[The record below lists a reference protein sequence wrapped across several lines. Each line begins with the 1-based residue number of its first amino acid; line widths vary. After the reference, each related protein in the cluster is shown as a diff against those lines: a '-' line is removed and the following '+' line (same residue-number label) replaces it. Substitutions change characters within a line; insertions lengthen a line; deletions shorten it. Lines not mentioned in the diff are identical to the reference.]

1 MRLVMK
7 GWTRV
12 TAVVGLIILVSS
24 SVLYWQL
31 SRQTVETVTVI
42 EVSIGT
48 LEQTIT
54 ATGSVEARRKVLVTA
69 EPGSRIAALYF
80 NEQDI
85 VTHGRVLAKMD
96 DIELVTQR
104 RQLEAALNLAKT
116 NLAEA
121 EATLERTRS
130 LYEKGYVARQEVDA
144 SQLQVDLYRT
154 QVVDKQAA
162 IQLLKA
168 KIDQTLIRAPV
179 SGAITRKLVEV
190 GGVIS
195 DGTRGPAANAGGQL
209 QPKIIAEIAHL
220 DVLEFHADVD
230 QTDIGSLN
238 RRQRVVVALDAFPD
252 IRFQGSVDEIT
263 LSNIEEVS
271 GRVRY
276 KVRVMLEKS
285 DVPLRLGMT
294 GTADFILA
302 HKENILTLPSSV
314 IVERDGEVFVFVVDD
329 GKARQRPLR
338 IGLRNEELVEVVA
351 GLQTGEQ
358 VIQRGRN
365 KVKDGQ
371 AVEVLNGR

>member
-1 MRLVMK
+1 
-7 GWTRV
+7 
-12 TAVVGLIILVSS
+12 
-24 SVLYWQL
+24 
-31 SRQTVETVTVI
+31 
-42 EVSIGT
+42 
-48 LEQTIT
+48 
-54 ATGSVEARRKVLVTA
+54 
-69 EPGSRIAALYF
+69 
-80 NEQDI
+80 
-85 VTHGRVLAKMD
+85 
-96 DIELVTQR
+96 
-104 RQLEAALNLAKT
+104 
-116 NLAEA
+116 
-121 EATLERTRS
+121 
-130 LYEKGYVARQEVDA
+130 
-144 SQLQVDLYRT
+144 
-154 QVVDKQAA
+154 
-162 IQLLKA
+162 
-168 KIDQTLIRAPV
+168 
-179 SGAITRKLVEV
+179 
-190 GGVIS
+190 
-195 DGTRGPAANAGGQL
+195 
-209 QPKIIAEIAHL
+209 
-220 DVLEFHADVD
+220 
-230 QTDIGSLN
+230 
-238 RRQRVVVALDAFPD
+238 VVVALDAFPD

-314 IVERDGEVFVFVVDD
+314 IVERDGEVFVFVVDG

>member
-1 MRLVMK
+1 MK
-7 GWTRV
+7 HWTRV
-12 TAVVGLIILVSS
+12 SIVVGLIILVSS
-24 SVLYWQL
+24 VVLYWQR
-31 SRQTVETVTVI
+31 SRHIVEMVTVI
-42 EVSIGT
+42 GPSVGI

-69 EPGSRIAALYF
+69 EPGTRIAALYF
-80 NEQDI
+80 EEQDI
-85 VTHGRVLAKMD
+85 VAHGQVLAKVD

-104 RQLEAALNLAKT
+104 RQMEAALSLAKT

-130 LYEKGYVARQEVDA
+130 LHEKGYVARQEVDA
-144 SQLQVDLYRT
+144 SQLQVDLFRT
-154 QVVDKQAA
+154 QVADKQAA
-162 IQLLKA
+162 IQLLKV

-190 GGVIS
+190 GGVVS
-195 DGTRGPAANAGGQL
+195 DGTRGPATNAGGQL
-209 QPKIIAEIAHL
+209 SPKIIAEIAHL
-220 DVLEFHADVD
+220 DALEFHADVD
-230 QTDIGSLN
+230 QTDIGALN
-238 RRQRVVVALDAFPD
+238 RRQRVVVALDAFPE

-263 LSNIEEVS
+263 LSNVEEVS

-276 KVRVMLEKS
+276 KVRVALEKTN
-285 DVPLRLGMT
+285 VPLRLGMT

-302 HKENILTLPSSV
+302 RKENILTLSSSV
-314 IVERDGEVFVFVVDD
+314 VVERDGEAFVFVVDE
-329 GKARQRPLR
+329 GKARQRTLR
-338 IGLRNEELVEVVA
+338 LGLGNEELVEVMA
-351 GLQTGEQ
+351 GLQAVDQ

>member
-1 MRLVMK
+1 MNRWARISF
-7 GWTRV
+7 G
-12 TAVVGLIILVSS
+12 VGLIIVGSS
-24 SVLYWQL
+24 AGLYWKL

-42 EVSIGT
+42 AASVGT
-48 LEQTIT
+48 LEQTIR
-54 ATGSVEARRKVLVTA
+54 ATGSIEARRKVLVTA
-69 EPGSRIAALYF
+69 EPGARIAALYF

-85 VTHGRVLAKMD
+85 VSHGRVLAKVD

-104 RQLEAALNLAKT
+104 RQMEAALNLAKT

-121 EATLERTRS
+121 EATLERTRR

-154 QVVDKQAA
+154 QVTDKQAA

-179 SGAITRKLVEV
+179 SGAVTRKLVEV
-190 GGVIS
+190 GGVVS

-209 QPKIIAEIAHL
+209 QPKVIAEIAHL
-220 DVLEFHADVD
+220 DALEFHADVD
-230 QTDIGSLN
+230 QTDIGSLH
-238 RRQRVVVALDAFPD
+238 RGQRVAVALDAFPEV
-252 IRFQGSVDEIT
+252 RFHGSVDEIT
-263 LSNIEEVS
+263 LSNVEEVS

-276 KVRVMLEKS
+276 KVRVALEKA
-285 DVPLRLGMT
+285 DVPVRLGMT

-302 HKENILTLPSSV
+302 RKENILTLPSTV
-314 IVERDGEVFVFVVDD
+314 VVERDGEAFVFVVDE

-338 IGLRNEELVEVVA
+338 IGLRNEESVEVVS
-351 GLQTGEQ
+351 GLRAAER

-371 AVEVLNGR
+371 AVEMMNGR

>member
-1 MRLVMK
+1 MK
-7 GWTRV
+7 HWTRISL
-12 TAVVGLIILVSS
+12 VVGLIMLISTGVFL
-24 SVLYWQL
+24 WQR
-31 SRQTVETVTVI
+31 SRHTVEMVTVL
-42 EVSIGT
+42 EASVGT
-48 LEQTIT
+48 LEQTIR

-69 EPGSRIAALYF
+69 EPGTRIAALYF

-85 VTHGRVLAKMD
+85 VAHGRVLAKVD

-104 RQLEAALNLAKT
+104 QQIEAALNLAKS

-144 SQLQVDLYRT
+144 SQLQVDLFHT
-154 QVVDKQAA
+154 QVADKQAA
-162 IQLLKA
+162 IQLLKV

-190 GGVIS
+190 GGVVS
-195 DGTRGPAANAGGQL
+195 DGSRGPGASAGGPM

-220 DVLEFHADVD
+220 DVLEFHVDVD
-230 QTDIGSLN
+230 QTDISALN
-238 RRQRVVVALDAFPD
+238 RRQRVAVALDAFPD
-252 IRFQGSVDEIT
+252 MHFQGSVDEIT
-263 LSNIEEVS
+263 LSNVEEAS

-276 KVRVMLEKS
+276 KVRVALEKTK
-285 DVPLRLGMT
+285 VPLRLGMT

-302 HKENILTLPSSV
+302 RKENILTLPASV
-314 IVERDGEVFVFVVDD
+314 MVERDGAAFVFVVDE
-329 GKARQRPLR
+329 GKARQRPVR
-338 IGLRNEELVEVVA
+338 IGLRNDELVEVVA
-351 GLQTGEQ
+351 GLQATDQ

-371 AVEVLNGR
+371 AVDVLNGR